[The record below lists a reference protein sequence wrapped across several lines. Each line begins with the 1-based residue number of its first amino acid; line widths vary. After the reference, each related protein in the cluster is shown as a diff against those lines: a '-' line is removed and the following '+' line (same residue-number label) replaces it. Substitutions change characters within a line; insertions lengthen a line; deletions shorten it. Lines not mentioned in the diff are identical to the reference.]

1 MVGTPTNGRARLSF
15 SLVNGGQELCL
26 TSTPTSIA
34 GSDCGG
40 IEFTKED
47 VEALLNE
54 KLKRKDRFNLKVS
67 PSFSA
72 VKVISELRPF
82 FFFFLYGWFLFPLA
96 LFTLVDSQNVRSGLL
111 EFGKTLVGIAF

>member
-72 VKVISELRPF
+72 VKVIQS
-82 FFFFLYGWFLFPLA
+82 
-96 LFTLVDSQNVRSGLL
+96 
-111 EFGKTLVGIAF
+111 